1 MELNDPALL
10 RQQAYI
16 DGIWMNAESGAGFD
30 VTNPVD
36 SAVIGSVPDMG
47 VDETR
52 RAIAAAKAAFP
63 AWAKLNA
70 KERTQF
76 LLKWMAL
83 IQQHKDDL
91 STIITTEQGK
101 PLNEA
106 RNEIG
111 TGINLLEWYSGE
123 ARRVYGDIV
132 PSAAASQRIL
142 VMRQPIGVVGAI
154 TPWNFP
160 HGMIVRKCAPALAV
174 GCTVVIKPA
183 KATPL
188 SALALAVLAERAGIP
203 KGVVNIVTALDPTG
217 VGGELTS
224 SSVVRKLSFTG
235 STEVGKRLMRQ
246 CADTVKK
253 VSLELGGNAPFIVFD
268 DADINSA
275 VTGALASKYRNAGQ
289 TCVCANRIFVQDGIY
304 DEFTKRL
311 AKAAA
316 ALKVGP
322 GLEAGTEVGPLI
334 DGAALS
340 KVERIIADAVDNGA
354 RLLAGGKRHSTGGN
368 FYEPTV
374 LADVAP
380 WMACMTEEI
389 FGPVA
394 PIVRFSTEEEAIEM
408 ANDTRY
414 GLACYFYSRDL
425 GRVWRV
431 SEAMESGVV
440 GVNVGSSGNETA
452 PFGGMKESG
461 IGREGGKYAIDEF
474 VELKYVLV
482 GGLDRQRSE
491 GTAQDN

>member
-10 RQQAYI
+10 RQQTYI
-16 DGIWMNAESGAGFD
+16 DGIWMDAESGASFD

-36 SAVIGSVPDMG
+36 GAVIGSVPDMG
-47 VDETR
+47 VAETR
-52 RAIAAAKAAFP
+52 RAIAAAETAFP
-63 AWAKLNA
+63 AWSKRNA
-70 KERTQF
+70 KERTHF
-76 LLKWMAL
+76 LRKWMAL
-83 IQQHKDDL
+83 IQQHLDDL
-91 STIITTEQGK
+91 STIMTTEQGK

-111 TGINLLEWYSGE
+111 TGINILEWYSEE
-123 ARRVYGDIV
+123 ARRVYGDMV
-132 PSAAASQRIL
+132 PSAATNQRIL
-142 VMRQPIGVVGAI
+142 VMRQPIGVVGAV

-203 KGVVNIVTALDPTG
+203 KGVLNIVTAMDPTG

-224 SSVVRKLSFTG
+224 STVVRKLSFTG
-235 STEVGKRLMRQ
+235 STAVGKLLMRQ

-253 VSLELGGNAPFIVFD
+253 ISLELGGNAPFIVFD
-268 DADINSA
+268 DADIDSA
-275 VTGALASKYRNAGQ
+275 ITGALASKYRNAGQ
-289 TCVCANRIFVQDGIY
+289 TCVCANRFFVQDGIY
-304 DEFTKRL
+304 DEFVARL

-316 ALKVGP
+316 ALRIGP
-322 GLEAGTEVGPLI
+322 GLEAETEVGPLI
-334 DGAALS
+334 DGEALV
-340 KVERIIADAVDNGA
+340 KVDRIVTDAVDKGA
-354 RLLAGGKRHSTGGN
+354 RLLTGGKRHSRGGN

-374 LADVAP
+374 LADATP
-380 WMACMTEEI
+380 GMACMAEEI

-394 PIVRFSTEEEAIEM
+394 PIVRFSTEDEAIAM

-440 GVNVGSSGNETA
+440 GINVGSSGNETA

-482 GGLDRQRSE
+482 GGLDR
-491 GTAQDN
+491 

>member
-10 RQQAYI
+10 RQQTYI
-16 DGIWMNAESGAGFD
+16 DGVWTNAESDAKFD

-36 SAVIGSVPDMG
+36 GAVIGSVPDMG
-47 VDETR
+47 VAETR
-52 RAIAAAKAAFP
+52 RAIAAAEAAFP
-63 AWAKLNA
+63 AWSKRNA
-70 KERTQF
+70 KDRTR
-76 LLKWMAL
+76 LLRKWMAL
-83 IQQHKDDL
+83 IQQHQEDL
-91 STIITTEQGK
+91 STIMTTEQGK
-101 PLNEA
+101 PLREA
-106 RNEIG
+106 RNEVG
-111 TGINLLEWYSGE
+111 TGINILEWYSEE
-123 ARRVYGDIV
+123 ARRVYGDMV
-132 PSAAASQRIL
+132 PSAATDQRIL

-203 KGVVNIVTALDPTG
+203 KGVLNIVTALDSAE

-235 STEVGKRLMRQ
+235 STEVGKLLMRQ

-253 VSLELGGNAPFIVFD
+253 VSLELGGSAPFIVFD
-268 DADINSA
+268 DADIDSA
-275 VTGALASKYRNAGQ
+275 ITGALASKYRNAGQ
-289 TCVCANRIFVQDGIY
+289 TCVCANRFFVQDGIH
-304 DEFTKRL
+304 DEFVARL

-316 ALKVGP
+316 SLRIGP
-322 GLEAGTEVGPLI
+322 GLEAATEVGPLI
-334 DGAALS
+334 DGAALER
-340 KVERIIADAVDNGA
+340 VERIVSDAVDMGA
-354 RLLAGGKRHSTGGN
+354 RLLTGGKRHRRGGN

-374 LADVAP
+374 LADAAP
-380 WMACMTEEI
+380 GMACMTEEI

-394 PIVRFSTEEEAIEM
+394 PIVRFSTEDEAIAM

-431 SEAMESGVV
+431 SEAVESGVV
-440 GVNVGSSGNETA
+440 GINVGSSGNETA

-482 GGLDRQRSE
+482 GGLDR
-491 GTAQDN
+491 

>member
-10 RQQAYI
+10 RRQTYI
-16 DGIWMNAESGAGFD
+16 DGIWMEAESGASFD
-30 VTNPVD
+30 VTNPAD
-36 SAVIGSVPDMG
+36 GSVIGSVPDME
-47 VDETR
+47 VAETR
-52 RAIAAAKAAFP
+52 RAIAAAETAFP
-63 AWAKLNA
+63 AWSKRTA
-70 KERTQF
+70 KERTQI
-76 LLKWMAL
+76 LRKWMAL
-83 IQQHKDDL
+83 IQQHQDDL
-91 STIITTEQGK
+91 ATIMTTEQGK

-111 TGINLLEWYSGE
+111 TGINILEWYSEE
-123 ARRVYGDIV
+123 ARRVYGDMV
-132 PSAAASQRIL
+132 PSAATSQRIL

-183 KATPL
+183 EATPL

-203 KGVVNIVTALDPTG
+203 KGVLNIVTAFDPVG

-224 SSVVRKLSFTG
+224 SAVVRKLSFTG
-235 STEVGKRLMRQ
+235 STEVGKLLMRQ

-268 DADINSA
+268 DADINA
-275 VTGALASKYRNAGQ
+275 AINGALASKYRNAGQ
-289 TCVCANRIFVQDGIY
+289 TCVCANRFLVQDGIY
-304 DEFTKRL
+304 DEFVARL

-316 ALKVGP
+316 ALRVGP
-322 GLEAGTEVGPLI
+322 GLETGTEVGPLI
-334 DGAALS
+334 DGAALE
-340 KVERIIADAVDNGA
+340 KVERIVADAVDKGA
-354 RLLAGGKRHSTGGN
+354 RLLTGGKRHSRGGTY
-368 FYEPTV
+368 YEPTV
-374 LADVAP
+374 LADATRE
-380 WMACMTEEI
+380 MACTAEEI

-394 PIVRFSTEEEAIEM
+394 PIARFSTEDEAILM

-431 SEAMESGVV
+431 SEGLECGVV
-440 GVNVGSSGNETA
+440 GINVGSSGNETA

-482 GGLDRQRSE
+482 GGLDQ
-491 GTAQDN
+491 

>member
-10 RQQAYI
+10 RQQTYI
-16 DGIWMNAESGAGFD
+16 DGVWTNAESGAKFD

-36 SAVIGSVPDMG
+36 GAVIGSVPDMG
-47 VDETR
+47 VAETK
-52 RAIAAAKAAFP
+52 RAIAAAEAAFP
-63 AWAKLNA
+63 SWSKRNA
-70 KERTQF
+70 KERTR
-76 LLKWMAL
+76 LLRKWMAL
-83 IQQHKDDL
+83 IQQHQEDL
-91 STIITTEQGK
+91 STIMTTEQGK
-101 PLNEA
+101 PLSEA
-106 RNEIG
+106 RNEVG
-111 TGINLLEWYSGE
+111 TGINILEWYSEE
-123 ARRVYGDIV
+123 ARRVYGDMV
-132 PSAAASQRIL
+132 PSAATDQRIL

-183 KATPL
+183 KATPF

-203 KGVVNIVTALDPTG
+203 KGVLNIVTALDSAE

-224 SSVVRKLSFTG
+224 SAVVRKLSFTG
-235 STEVGKRLMRQ
+235 STEVGKLLMRQ

-253 VSLELGGNAPFIVFD
+253 VSLELGGSAPFIVFD
-268 DADINSA
+268 DADIDSA
-275 VTGALASKYRNAGQ
+275 ITGALASKYRNAGQ
-289 TCVCANRIFVQDGIY
+289 TCVCANRFFVQDGIH
-304 DEFTKRL
+304 DEFVERL

-316 ALKVGP
+316 ALRIGP

-334 DGAALS
+334 DGAALER
-340 KVERIIADAVDNGA
+340 VERIVSDAVDKGA
-354 RLLAGGKRHSTGGN
+354 RLLTGGKRHGRGGN

-374 LADVAP
+374 LADATP
-380 WMACMTEEI
+380 GMACMTEEI

-394 PIVRFSTEEEAIEM
+394 PIVRFSTEDEAIAM

-431 SEAMESGVV
+431 SEAVESGVV
-440 GVNVGSSGNETA
+440 GINVGSSGNETA

-482 GGLDRQRSE
+482 GGLDR
-491 GTAQDN
+491 